1 MSEINQTSFIPTT
14 TLQPSN
20 SNNIKSET
28 TKTET
33 NDNPSNLSIK
43 DDISNIG
50 KSLPKGISATNISLV
65 DEDRTKEKNIN
76 TNEDI
81 SEKSFNEFSSS
92 LLKFVEDGT
101 LDKSEYNK
109 LKEIVNSAERKPNK
123 LSVKYNEEI
132 INLHMSKLES
142 KIEQNKTSV
151 IGDAIFDPQKKVIK
165 KTIFEFTPT
174 YSENEKIAG
183 ETPFE
188 IVSNIS
194 QNDSLTET
202 KTDGSRCAPSSLLNA
217 YLLMGGKFE
226 DLAKKFEIDP
236 ELTHKNVHL
245 MQDKLYSIGNTN
257 NKGGFSAGTPSA
269 LQNEFDKTDKIL
281 GKKTPPKK
289 GELEILAKKMGFE
302 VKEIVGLTEKVDSKG
317 FKLTDITKSVDKF
330 FKDNPNGTLSI
341 GVILEDSS
349 KNTEPSIFTGKN
361 NVKLNKPEVLSANHS
376 VLVFKENDDFYLAD
390 TGGLTN
396 GNKSSITKMTPK
408 DVNDLVYTNRSNVFA
423 LTLKN
428 NPK

>member
-1 MSEINQTSFIPTT
+1 MRSKCLSEINQTSFIPTT

-20 SNNIKSET
+20 SNNIKPET
-28 TKTET
+28 IKDEVIEILNNIST
-33 NDNPSNLSIK
+33 K

-50 KSLPKGISATNISLV
+50 KSLPKGTSATNISLV
-65 DEDRTKEKNIN
+65 D
-76 TNEDI
+76 EDI
-81 SEKSFNEFSSS
+81 SEKSFNEFSGS

-123 LSVKYNEEI
+123 LSVKYNEVI
-132 INLHMSKLES
+132 INSHMEKLEKES
-142 KIEQNKTSV
+142 TKNKSSV
-151 IGDAIFDPQKKVIK
+151 VGDAIFDPQKKVIK
-165 KTIFEFTPT
+165 AAIFEFTPT
-174 YSENEKIAG
+174 YSENEKIEG

-236 ELTHKNVHL
+236 ELTYKNIHL
-245 MQDKLYSIGNTN
+245 MQDKLYSIGNID
-257 NKGGFSAGTPSA
+257 NKEGFSAGRPSA
-269 LQNEFDKTDKIL
+269 IQYEFDKTDKIL
-281 GKKTPPKK
+281 GKKTPTKK
-289 GELEILAKKMGFE
+289 GELEILAKKMGFD
-302 VKEIVGLTEKVDSKG
+302 VKELIGLTGKVDDKG

-330 FKDNPNGTLSI
+330 FKDNPNGTISI
-341 GVILEDSS
+341 GVNLEDSS
-349 KNTEPSIFTGKN
+349 KNTDSSIFIGKN
-361 NVKLNKPEVLSANHS
+361 NVKLNNTKELYANHS
-376 VLVFKENDDFYLAD
+376 VLVFKEQNDFYLAD

-396 GNKSSITKMTPK
+396 GNKNSITKMTPK
-408 DVNDLVYTNRSNVFA
+408 DVNDLVYTNRSNVFT
-423 LTLKN
+423 LTLTNKS
-428 NPK
+428 K

>member
-20 SNNIKSET
+20 NNIKPET
-28 TKTET
+28 RKDEVTEIPNNIST
-33 NDNPSNLSIK
+33 K

-50 KSLPKGISATNISLV
+50 KSLPKGISATNISL
-65 DEDRTKEKNIN
+65 I
-76 TNEDI
+76 NEDI
-81 SEKSFNEFSSS
+81 SEKSFNEFSGS

-123 LSVKYNEEI
+123 LSVKYNEVI
-132 INLHMSKLES
+132 INSHMEKLEKES
-142 KIEQNKTSV
+142 EKNKSSV
-151 IGDAIFDPQKKVIK
+151 VGDAIFDPQKKVIK
-165 KTIFEFTPT
+165 TAVFEFTPT
-174 YSENEKIAG
+174 YSENEKIEG

-236 ELTHKNVHL
+236 ELTYKNIHL
-245 MQDKLYSIGNTN
+245 MQDKLYTIGNTDD
-257 NKGGFSAGTPSA
+257 KEGFSAGRPSA
-269 LQNEFDKTDKIL
+269 LQYDIDKSDKIL
-281 GKKTPPKK
+281 GKKTPIKK
-289 GELEILAKKMGFE
+289 GELEILAKKMGFD
-302 VKEIVGLTEKVDSKG
+302 VKELIGLTEEVDDKG

-330 FKDNPNGTLSI
+330 FKDNPNGTISI
-341 GVILEDSS
+341 GVNLEDSS
-349 KNTEPSIFTGKN
+349 KTTDPSIFIGKN
-361 NVKLNKPEVLSANHS
+361 NVKLNKPKGLSANHS
-376 VLVFKENDDFYLAD
+376 VLVFKEKGEFYLAD

-408 DVNDLVYTNRSNVFA
+408 DVNDLLYTNRSNVFT
-423 LTLKN
+423 LTLTNKF
-428 NPK
+428 K